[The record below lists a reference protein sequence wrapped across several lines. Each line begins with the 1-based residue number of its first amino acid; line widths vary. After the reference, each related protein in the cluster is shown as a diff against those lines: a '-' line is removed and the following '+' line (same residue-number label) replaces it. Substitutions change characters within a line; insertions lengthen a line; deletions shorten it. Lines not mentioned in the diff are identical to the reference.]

1 MKVFVTLLVPISI
14 ILLLSSCAKIVYI
27 GKTVDPEI
35 TLEKEHND
43 IVFVNLFDYTLP
55 VNIKLKEK
63 ASYHAGVMG
72 LVEGLSSF
80 SSDSSFNFVIYDTL
94 KKGIETG
101 LLTTLLPVDTIS
113 AICNRYRANLLLA
126 LDSVSIFFDWE
137 TTVSS
142 DNGGKYKT
150 KNFNLNTNFFLSLYS
165 ATGDLIDRSVVNQ
178 STFYRSR
185 PTLSGFIT
193 IEPSI
198 ARASDVVGNL
208 AFQAGED
215 YVEKFY
221 PHIQQITEQL
231 FTGKPFKESN
241 DNIMARNWNKAI
253 ELLEQLVKSQDPV
266 IADKARHNLE
276 VVKEAVEAN
285 DR

>member
-14 ILLLSSCAKIVYI
+14 ILLLSSCTKIVYI

-35 TLEKEHND
+35 TLEKEYND

-63 ASYHAGVMG
+63 VSYHAGVMG

-126 LDSVSIFFDWE
+126 LDSVSIFFAWE
-137 TTVSS
+137 TTVNS
-142 DNGGKYKT
+142 DNGANYKT
-150 KNFNLNTNFFLSLYS
+150 KNFNLNTKFFLSLYS
-165 ATGDLIDRSVVNQ
+165 ATGDLIDRSEVNQ
-178 STFYRSR
+178 SIFYRSR

-198 ARASDVVGNL
+198 ARASSVVGNL

-241 DNIMARNWNKAI
+241 NNIMARNWNKAI
-253 ELLEQLVKSQDPV
+253 ELLEQLVKSQDSV

-276 VVKEAVEAN
+276 VVKEVVKEN